1 MFGFFSTVTET
12 RNQALII
19 VSRSFPGVMK
29 HLSSACFVE
38 GSGPK
43 CEDRAEIFIREPV
56 VVGVV
61 ADGAGGTAGGAAA
74 ANLVVEE
81 VRLAFELGS
90 NLLDSNVCK
99 QLLLECAA
107 KLEAEAIGQTTA
119 VILATNRKE
128 IAGASVGDSVAWL
141 IGTEGWSDLTEG
153 QPRKPLLGESR
164 VNPLAI
170 TSKLSSGNALLLATD
185 GLVKYV
191 PPERIWAAV
200 QRHLGVDETCAE
212 LVRLA
217 RLPNS
222 SLQDDVGLVIMRM

>member
-1 MFGFFSTVTET
+1 M
-12 RNQALII
+12 NQLLLESLLTALVEPQEERLLRILSWRKCVWHLNWGAI
-19 VSRSFPGVMK
+19 SWIRSC
-29 HLSSACFVE
+29 A
-38 GSGPK
+38 
-43 CEDRAEIFIREPV
+43 
-56 VVGVV
+56 
-61 ADGAGGTAGGAAA
+61 
-74 ANLVVEE
+74 
-81 VRLAFELGS
+81 
-90 NLLDSNVCK
+90 K

-107 KLEAEAIGQTTA
+107 KPEAEAIGQATA

-164 VNPLAI
+164 VNALAI
-170 TSKLSSGNALLLATD
+170 TSKLSSGDALLLATD

-217 RLPNS
+217 RLPNG